1 MRLFCFIAFICITVN
16 FVGCSNKINGVVPSN
31 MPQIFAPTAF
41 TPNGDHIND
50 TFLIKAS
57 GQLTYYH
64 IAIHDNNNITVY
76 QSNNILSGW
85 NGTYEDGPEPVGSY
99 LWVINY
105 QAEGTK
111 MVQISG
117 SVELIR

>member
-1 MRLFCFIAFICITVN
+1 MRLCYFIILIGLSCN
-16 FVGCSNKINGVVPSN
+16 FGCSNKIEVVPSN
-31 MPQIFAPTAF
+31 MPQLFVPTAF

-57 GQLTYYH
+57 APLTYYH
-64 IAIHDNNNITVY
+64 IAIYDDNNITVY
-76 QSNNILSGW
+76 QGNNIQSGW
-85 NGTYEDGPEPVGSY
+85 NGTYQNEPEPVGSY

-111 MVQISG
+111 VVQLSG